1 MTVFFEPCQKLT
13 KVPPHSNQNFLF
25 RSKKIRFVLF
35 ENHVFFFQSLTL
47 LHYLLKN
54 GSERVIN
61 NARDH
66 LFEMR
71 ALESYKY
78 IDEKGKD
85 QGLNVRHRAH
95 LLIELIQ
102 DDDQL
107 KAERKKAKSENKEK
121 YQGFSKDDIR
131 LGFNEQNS
139 FGSFFFFL
147 EKSLL

>member
-1 MTVFFEPCQKLT
+1 MVMNYTEAESKVREATNEDPWGPTGPQMGEIAHLT
-13 KVPPHSNQNFLF
+13 YQYDAFPEVMGMLWKRMLQDNRAAWRRVY
-25 RSKKIRFVLF
+25 K
-35 ENHVFFFQSLTL
+35 SLTL

-85 QGLNVRHRAH
+85 QGLN
-95 LLIELIQ
+95 
-102 DDDQL
+102 
-107 KAERKKAKSENKEK
+107 
-121 YQGFSKDDIR
+121 G
-131 LGFNEQNS
+131 
-139 FGSFFFFL
+139 
-147 EKSLL
+147 